1 LRSAFFLLLLTVLVN
16 LGPWLRP
23 DWAGTEGQ
31 RVLVAH
37 GMLASGEWFVPSMG
51 GEPILTKPPLYYW
64 VLAAVESVCGISPF
78 AARAPSVL
86 GIWLA
91 AVVAFGV
98 LSRSVD
104 RRAAWWGA
112 IGMVSAPALVW
123 HGAFAEIDPLFACL
137 VAISVLWLVDGTV
150 RASRRTLALAG
161 LVGAL
166 AVLTKGPP
174 FAMFMVGPLVV
185 VMRRR
190 ARLVAT
196 WFLPCLIV
204 PLAGFGVVFLRALDA
219 SGAASAAA
227 STAASES
234 VGRILAFDSA
244 SLADVPLHL
253 LRSLAY
259 ALPFVGFLLP
269 RLRTAAIDVG
279 SGHAR
284 LLEIACWSA
293 YLGAVLALVFF
304 PARPARYLLPGIPL
318 LAPAVA
324 ASMATFARSG
334 RDGHNSVVQVTARGL
349 AIVMLLALPWL
360 PAFASVPSILAWAV
374 LGCASWF
381 LRGREGT
388 LVVILATPVVLIG
401 TVITDGIR
409 SRSAGLRDESAIAMM
424 LRDSLTRLGAREFEF
439 LGNPGETLAL
449 LMDPN
454 ARWRDRVSRE
464 IRTDFVIERVRDG
477 TGSELDPARWI
488 ERERVRGR
496 DRVFVV
502 AQRR

>member
-1 LRSAFFLLLLTVLVN
+1 M
-16 LGPWLRP
+16 
-23 DWAGTEGQ
+23 
-31 RVLVAH
+31 LVAH

-51 GEPILTKPPLYYW
+51 GEPLLTKPPLYYW
-64 VLAAVESVCGISPF
+64 VLAAVESVCGISPV

-86 GIWLA
+86 GIWFA
-91 AVVAFGV
+91 ALVAFGV

-112 IGMVSAPALVW
+112 IGTVLAPALVW

-137 VAISVLWLVDGTV
+137 VAVSALWLVDGTV
-150 RASRRTLALAG
+150 RSSRRTLALAG
-161 LVGAL
+161 VVGAL

-174 FAMFMVGPLVV
+174 FAMFIAGPLVV
-185 VMRRR
+185 AMRRQ
-190 ARLVAT
+190 ARLIAA
-196 WFLPCLIV
+196 WFLPFLIV
-204 PLAGFGVVFLRALDA
+204 PLAGFGVIFLRALDA
-219 SGAASAAA
+219 SGAAGAAA

-244 SLADVPLHL
+244 SLADIPLHL

-259 ALPFVGFLLP
+259 AMPFAWFWLP
-269 RLRTAAIDVG
+269 RLRVPVADAG
-279 SGHAR
+279 SSAAR
-284 LLEIACWSA
+284 LVEVACWSA
-293 YLGAVLALVFF
+293 YLGAVVALVFF

-324 ASMATFARSG
+324 ASMATFTRTGCDG
-334 RDGHNSVVQVTARGL
+334 RESSVQFAMRGL
-349 AIVMLLALPWL
+349 AIAMLLAMPWL
-360 PAFASVPSILAWAV
+360 PAFASVPSILAWLA

-388 LVVILATPVVLIG
+388 LVAVLATPVVLIG
-401 TVITDGIR
+401 TVVTDGIR
-409 SRSAGLRDESAIAMM
+409 SRSAGLRDESAIARM
-424 LRDSLTRLGAREFEF
+424 LRDSLARLGAREFEF

-449 LMDPN
+449 LMDPS

-464 IRTDFVIERVRDG
+464 VRTDFVIERVRDG
-477 TGSELDPARWI
+477 ADSELDPMRWI